1 MKGLAF
7 HAFFFAINGEVLIL
21 KIENPH
27 SFALLK
33 INPRKRLEGYHA
45 LFNIVIMLCRG
56 IGWLSKS

>member
-1 MKGLAF
+1 MLF
-7 HAFFFAINGEVLIL
+7 YLQLINEVLIL
-21 KIENPH
+21 KLENPH

-33 INPRKRLEGYHA
+33 INQRKRLEGYHA

>member
-1 MKGLAF
+1 MLFYLQLK
-7 HAFFFAINGEVLIL
+7 NEVLIL

-45 LFNIVIMLCRG
+45 LFNIVIMLCWG
-56 IGWLSKS
+56 VGSLSSHPS

>member
-1 MKGLAF
+1 ML
-7 HAFFFAINGEVLIL
+7 FFLQLNGEVLIL

-33 INPRKRLEGYHA
+33 INPRKRLEGCHA